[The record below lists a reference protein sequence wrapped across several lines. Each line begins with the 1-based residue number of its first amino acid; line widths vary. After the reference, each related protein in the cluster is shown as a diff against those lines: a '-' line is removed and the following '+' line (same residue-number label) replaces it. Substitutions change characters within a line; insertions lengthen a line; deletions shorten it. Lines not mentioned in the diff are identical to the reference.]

1 MKFSIGDRVKT
12 TVNHE
17 SAWRNGFDAPAGSAG
32 TVTSTHPRWNSYSV
46 LLDADPDQMTYAY
59 SKDEVEAE
67 S

>member
-1 MKFSIGDRVKT
+1 MKFKIGDRVKT

-17 SAWRNGFDAPAGSAG
+17 SAWRNGFEAPAGSAG
-32 TVTSTHPRWNSYSV
+32 TVTNTHPYWNSYSV

-59 SKDEVEAE
+59 SKDELEAE